1 MIFSSK
7 TSTLFILVKLVNVTV
22 LIYLFFITV
31 SSNKVS
37 KSVNIYTE
45 KISVGGEGSIQKR
58 TILGTIRGMLPNKEE
73 FINILGRNHF
83 S

>member
-22 LIYLFFITV
+22 LIYLLFITV
-31 SSNKVS
+31 FSNKVS

-58 TILGTIRGMLPNKEE
+58 TRHHTWDAPQ
-73 FINILGRNHF
+73 
-83 S
+83 